1 MAGPASA
8 GLVGS
13 NPTSSTRPRNGGE
26 KSLLELV
33 RTGFSWQS
41 VLMVETTMA
50 PRGEQTMAE
59 HGVTVVHIRFEGK
72 SLDIP
77 QGDLDVGA
85 ASSDNEI
92 KRALARH
99 LEVPEA
105 KLRDYVIDRHDT
117 GNMTVRPEAVFG

>member
-41 VLMVETTMA
+41 VLMVETRWRREENRRWPSA
-50 PRGEQTMAE
+50 S
-59 HGVTVVHIRFEGK
+59 TV
-72 SLDIP
+72 
-77 QGDLDVGA
+77 
-85 ASSDNEI
+85 
-92 KRALARH
+92 
-99 LEVPEA
+99 
-105 KLRDYVIDRHDT
+105 
-117 GNMTVRPEAVFG
+117 